1 MIPTKIKEKLTNDGF
16 IKLRSGYYRIVKANE
31 ETIESKA
38 LLQQLKDEGKYN
50 YWISV
55 YDYETKST
63 NAPMPNEVLP
73 IFGNPDKYITKWFYK
88 DFDSAL
94 NQALKD
100 LKTIL

>member
-1 MIPTKIKEKLTNDGF
+1 MTQTKIKEKLTNDGF

-38 LLQQLKDEGKYN
+38 LLQQLKDEDKYN
-50 YWISV
+50 YWISA

-73 IFGNPDKYITKWFYK
+73 VFGDPDKYITKWFYK